1 MASSGASAARSA
13 VAAATAAAATAVA
26 ASAASSSA
34 SSAAAVA
41 AKPAPLL
48 TRLLAK
54 YNAAL
59 ARQPMRTNVVTGFV
73 TAAIGDIICQV
84 GFVDEPYR
92 LRRTMELALTRALFM
107 GPFLTWYFPFLARLA
122 PGTSTKQVVK
132 RLAFDQMIGSP
143 ISITGTFVC
152 VGALQGKPE
161 TILPRIREQ
170 LLPTMAA
177 GACFWPFLHFANFK
191 LVPVH
196 HQALVAH
203 TASLGWNAYIS
214 FQANSVLKEAPEKT
228 IAGNTAE
235 KKAASVHGS

>member
-1 MASSGASAARSA
+1 MASG
-13 VAAATAAAATAVA
+13 VTGAAAAAAAGA
-26 ASAASSSA
+26 ASKAAASVGA
-34 SSAAAVA
+34 TSAAP
-41 AKPAPLL
+41 PAPLL

-59 ARQPMRTNVVTGFV
+59 AKRPMQTNIITGFV
-73 TAAIGDIICQV
+73 TAAVGDVICQL
-84 GFVDEPYR
+84 GFVKEPYR
-92 LRRTMELALTRALFM
+92 FRRTMELAATRALFM

-122 PGTSTKQVVK
+122 PGTGTKQVVK

-143 ISITGTFVC
+143 ISITGTFMF
-152 VGALQGKPE
+152 VGLFQGKPE
-161 TILPRIREQ
+161 TIVPRIQEQ

-214 FQANSVLKEAPEKT
+214 FQAN
-228 IAGNTAE
+228 TAITTSTTL
-235 KKAASVHGS
+235 ASKSARFEGERQPDTPLGKDANLS